1 MPSADG
7 QKSRSFTTQK
17 ALMLAAEK
25 LIAKKGIKHVSI
37 KEIVKTAGQKNE
49 SALQYHFKNLQ
60 GLIAALQNYR
70 SGQVRERRALLL
82 EQQMAAT
89 NTPSLRDLCRLMVL
103 PSFQL
108 CQASIEHRRFVIGFS
123 HGIALTE
130 NSALV
135 LIGQYGGGGT
145 SGETTGQ
152 LLRNVLPHLDEST
165 YLQRMDIAIRLCST
179 TMGHHARQKQ
189 AFRGAH
195 AEYFLSGLLDA
206 LEGLLNAPVSK
217 ETQALLKQH
226 KC

>member
-7 QKSRSFTTQK
+7 QTSRSSTTQK

-37 KEIVKTAGQKNE
+37 KEIVKAAGQKNE

-60 GLIAALQNYR
+60 GLIEALQNYR
-70 SGQVRERRALLL
+70 GGQIRKRRSLLL

-89 NTPSLRDLCRLMVL
+89 KTPSLRDLCRLMVL

-108 CQASIEHRRFVIGFS
+108 CQTSIEHRRFVIGFS
-123 HGIALTE
+123 HEITLAK
-130 NSALV
+130 NSALA
-135 LIGQYGGGGT
+135 LISQYGGGGT
-145 SGETTGQ
+145 SGETTRQ
-152 LLRNVLPHLDEST
+152 LLKNVLPHLDEST
-165 YLQRMDIAIRLCST
+165 YHQRMDIAIRLGST
-179 TMGHHARQKQ
+179 SMGHHARQKQ
-189 AFRGAH
+189 AFRGSH

-217 ETQALLKQH
+217 ETQMLLKKH
-226 KC
+226 

>member
-7 QKSRSFTTQK
+7 QTSRSSTTQK

-37 KEIVKTAGQKNE
+37 KEIVKAAGQKNE

-60 GLIAALQNYR
+60 GLIEALQNYR
-70 SGQVRERRALLL
+70 GGQIRKRRSLLL

-89 NTPSLRDLCRLMVL
+89 KTPSLRDLCRLMVL

-108 CQASIEHRRFVIGFS
+108 CQTNIEHRRFVIGFS
-123 HGIALTE
+123 HEITLAK
-130 NSALV
+130 NSALA
-135 LIGQYGGGGT
+135 LISQYGGGGT
-145 SGETTGQ
+145 SGETTRQ
-152 LLRNVLPHLDEST
+152 LLKNVLPHLDEST
-165 YLQRMDIAIRLCST
+165 YHQRMDIAIRLCST
-179 TMGHHARQKQ
+179 SMGHHARQKQ
-189 AFRGAH
+189 AFRGSH

-217 ETQALLKQH
+217 ETQMLLKKH
-226 KC
+226 